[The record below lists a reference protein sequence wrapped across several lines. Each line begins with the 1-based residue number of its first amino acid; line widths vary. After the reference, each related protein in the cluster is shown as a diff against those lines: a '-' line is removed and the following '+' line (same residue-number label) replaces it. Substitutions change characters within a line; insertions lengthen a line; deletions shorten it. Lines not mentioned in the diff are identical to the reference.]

1 MNAFCRLISVLV
13 LGSLLACGGGGGGGG
28 GSSYSGTWDVATR
41 KAYDEC
47 NVGAESVFV
56 ARINVNQN
64 GNEVVVNSGTVT
76 LTGTTNDQDGFSVS
90 GGFLS
95 QGCTISAAYVFGDA
109 SDGDASVG
117 FALTARCGN
126 SQCTVGYGGRA
137 QRIGRSGI
145 EVDGLSDLSL
155 LADTVAEQCIHGGQ
169 GRLVTQDSVDVE
181 TDALEAAEALS
192 EE

>member
-28 GSSYSGTWDVATR
+28 GSSYSGTWDVAAT
-41 KAYDEC
+41 KTLDEC
-47 NVGAESVFV
+47 NSGTAPAIS

-64 GNEVVVNSGTVT
+64 GNEVIVNSGDVT
-76 LTGTTNDQDGFSVS
+76 LTGGVNDRDGFTVA
-90 GGFLS
+90 GGFQS
-95 QGCTISAAYVFGDA
+95 SGCTNAAAYVFSDA

-117 FALTARCGN
+117 FALTVRCGN
-126 SQCTVGYGGRA
+126 AQCTVAYGGRA

-145 EVDGLSDLSL
+145 EVDGLSDLNL
-155 LADTVAEQCIHGGQ
+155 LADTVAEQCIQGGQ